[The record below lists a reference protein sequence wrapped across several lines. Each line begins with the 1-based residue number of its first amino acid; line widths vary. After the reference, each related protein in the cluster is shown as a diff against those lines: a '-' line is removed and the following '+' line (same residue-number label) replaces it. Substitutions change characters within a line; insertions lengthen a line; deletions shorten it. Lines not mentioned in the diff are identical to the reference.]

1 MNEEK
6 LLNFDVPFKPHPS
19 KGEEGAD
26 FRSSIIKSLHPPTG
40 ILLKFFKEG

>member
-6 LLNFDVPFKPHPS
+6 LLNFNIPFMPHPS

-26 FRSSIIKSLHPPTG
+26 FRSLIIESLYPPTG
-40 ILLKFFKEG
+40 ILVKFFKQG